1 MKRRAH
7 TRYLGMLL
15 LSMMSIS
22 SEVAVAEIYKWV
34 DADGKV
40 HFGDKPRDPAQAS
53 AAKQVEL
60 RESYQPAVR
69 TAQEQKEYDE
79 EQRLIMLRDQMRRRE
94 EQQAQEEAEVKK
106 TEAQAALCAKY
117 EEAVEKLSAMV
128 IENDVRTITY
138 IKGEDGKPVS
148 AERQREM
155 VEELKA
161 KMADAGCS

>member
-1 MKRRAH
+1 MIRRPA
-7 TRYLGMLL
+7 TYYLGILL
-15 LSMMSIS
+15 LPMMPIF

-40 HFGDKPRDPAQAS
+40 HFGDKPHDPVQARDAQQI
-53 AAKQVEL
+53 KL

-69 TAQEQKEYDE
+69 TTQEQQAYDE
-79 EQRLIMLRDQMRRRE
+79 EQRLIVLRDQMRRRE

-106 TEAQAALCAKY
+106 TQAQAALCAKY

-128 IENDVRTITY
+128 VENDVRSITY

-148 AERQREM
+148 AERQREI